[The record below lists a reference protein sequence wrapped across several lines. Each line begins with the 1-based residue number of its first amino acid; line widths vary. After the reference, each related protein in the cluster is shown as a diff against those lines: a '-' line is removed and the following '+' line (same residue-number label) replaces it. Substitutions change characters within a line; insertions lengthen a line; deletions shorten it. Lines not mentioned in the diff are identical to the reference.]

1 MYIKKIKLNSEI
13 SMVISTLCWE
23 PAEWWT
29 SVLTKL
35 WLSIPLHTG
44 EVSRDCSQASSRT
57 HHVEDVRF
65 FCGKEQAGK
74 LLQAVREKLPHTVF
88 HPQAVS
94 IVTPAS
100 FWVIY

>member
-1 MYIKKIKLNSEI
+1 MYIKKIQLNSEI

-57 HHVEDVRF
+57 RHV

-74 LLQAVREKLPHTVF
+74 LLRAVREKPPHTVF
-88 HPQAVS
+88 HTRAVS